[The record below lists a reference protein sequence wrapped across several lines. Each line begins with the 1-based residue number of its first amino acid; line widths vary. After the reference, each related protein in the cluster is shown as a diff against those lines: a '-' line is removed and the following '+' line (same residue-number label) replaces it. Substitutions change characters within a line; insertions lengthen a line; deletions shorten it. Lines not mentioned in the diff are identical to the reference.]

1 MARRRAGTTAGLG
14 GGATDGENGRVE
26 GEATDEENGRVE
38 GGAND
43 GENGRVE
50 DGAEARY
57 APSGG
62 RLPTNCDASGA
73 AAGDPY

>member
-1 MARRRAGTTAGLG
+1 MARRRAGTTAKSEALEGRLG
-14 GGATDGENGRVE
+14 GAAGGRDDGTAEGRV
-26 GEATDEENGRVE
+26 
-38 GGAND
+38 ND
-43 GENGRVE
+43 GENGRIE

>member
-1 MARRRAGTTAGLG
+1 M
-14 GGATDGENGRVE
+14 GGA
-26 GEATDEENGRVE
+26 AE
-38 GGAND
+38 GGDDGTAEGGSND
-43 GENGRVE
+43 GELGRVE

-73 AAGDPY
+73 AAGDP